1 MTNIIS
7 FTIKQSLVEKID
19 KIRENYNLKRSK
31 FISKILKYVCN
42 DENLLQQIFN
52 KEIKDNE

>member
-7 FTIKQSLVEKID
+7 FTIKQSLVEEVD

-31 FISKILKYVCN
+31 FISKILKHVCK
-42 DENLLQQIFN
+42 DENLLQEIFN
-52 KEIKDNE
+52 KEVIN